1 MFSILKGL
9 VRHSVVYGLGYS
21 LTRFIGFLLL
31 PLYTNYFLPREY
43 GIAALVFTFLAIA
56 NVIFTLGLN
65 TAFLRFF
72 VLADSRE
79 EKKRIFST
87 VYLSTI
93 FTTILFASLVFIF
106 SAHLSRLILGQAQY
120 SALIRLSSGIL
131 FFDTF
136 SVFPLLIL
144 RAEQQSGKFIKINL
158 INVITNFGLNILFI
172 VHLSWGVE
180 AIFRANLIASAVSF
194 LLLSPIICRYFNFSP
209 SGQIYKELLKFGL
222 PYIPSTLSVTLMD
235 IIDRLLLGKLTD
247 TGTVGIYNAGYK
259 LGMIMALVVAGFRFA
274 WHPFFLSTS
283 RRQEAKEVFSKVLTY
298 FLLFTGFI
306 FLTVSFFVDDIV
318 RFHIFGFTI
327 FGPNYWKATQ
337 IVPLIL
343 LSYIF
348 YGVYVNFL
356 VGIYLEKKTGYLPL
370 ITGLGA
376 GSNIIGNLLLI
387 PRLGM
392 MGAACA
398 TLGAYLLMALLLY
411 FFSQQHYP
419 ISYEYGR
426 LVKIAAVC
434 SALFFLGRLG
444 IHLHLP
450 AWGLSAYK
458 IALLIFYPLILLTIR
473 FFHPSEIDRI
483 RQVWSRGEIFSG
495 EMQTASPDNDG

>member
-1 MFSILKGL
+1 MFSILKRL
-9 VRHSVVYGLGYS
+9 VKHSLVYGLGYS

-43 GIAALVFTFLAIA
+43 GIAALIFTFLAIA

-72 VLADSRE
+72 VLADTSE
-79 EKKRIFST
+79 EKKTIFST

-93 FTTILFASLVFIF
+93 FTTVLFASLVFIF
-106 SAHLSRLILGQAQY
+106 SPHLSRLILNQTQY
-120 SALIRLSSGIL
+120 SGLIKLSGGIL
-131 FFDTF
+131 LFDTF
-136 SVFPLLIL
+136 SIFPLLIL
-144 RAEQQSGKFIKINL
+144 RGEQQSGKFIKINL
-158 INVITNFGLNILFI
+158 INVITNFALNILFI
-172 VHLSWGVE
+172 VHLRWGVE
-180 AIFRANLIASAVSF
+180 AIFRANLIASAVTF
-194 LLLSPIICRYFNFSP
+194 LLLSPIIRRYFNLSP
-209 SGQIYKELLKFGL
+209 SGEIYKELLKFGL

-283 RRQEAKEVFSKVLTY
+283 KRQEAKEVFSKVLTY
-298 FLLFTGFI
+298 FLLLTGFI
-306 FLTVSFFVDDIV
+306 FLAVSFFIDDIV
-318 RFHIFGFTI
+318 RFRIFGLTV

-356 VGIYLEKKTGYLPL
+356 VGIYLKKKTQYLPL

-376 GSNIIGNLLLI
+376 ASNIIGNLLLI

-392 MGAACA
+392 MGAAYS

-411 FFSQQHYP
+411 FFTQQHYP
-419 ISYEYGR
+419 IGYEYGR
-426 LVKIAAVC
+426 VAKIGGVC

-444 IHLHLP
+444 THLYLP
-450 AWGLSAYK
+450 PWGFGVYK
-458 IALLIFYPLILLTIR
+458 IALLIFYPLSLLSLR
-473 FFHPSEIDRI
+473 FFHPTEIDKI
-483 RQVWSRGEIFSG
+483 KQG
-495 EMQTASPDNDG
+495 